1 MVKTNCPD
9 TEVSYLLC
17 NPTRAAPA
25 GRVEF
30 GTGCSSNIPLGITE
44 NHGFKAF
51 FFFFG
56 NHKGSQHS
64 SMSFRAAQAARQPSA
79 PGRTWCARRALA
91 RAAGMGFVPGGRCT
105 SWLLYAWL
113 PLLN

>member
-51 FFFFG
+51 FFFFWKPQG
-56 NHKGSQHS
+56 KSALQHVIQGCPS
-64 SMSFRAAQAARQPSA
+64 CQAALSPWEDVVCT
-79 PGRTWCARRALA
+79 PGPGTRGRNGVCPWWQMHILAALCMA
-91 RAAGMGFVPGGRCT
+91 
-105 SWLLYAWL
+105 SSS
-113 PLLN
+113 